1 MEKEVRAIE
10 RLCGPGAHVNIV
22 QVLNHGLLWDFP
34 YYYIDMELC
43 DMNLSDYIQ
52 SATPADP
59 SKSLP
64 RFIKRGG
71 TDSLLQ
77 IWTVMSQIASGVEY
91 IHREQQIHRD
101 IKPGNGAPERS
112 VSNPIVLYSSK
123 SSMWKLAD
131 FGLSIEGS
139 SQDLPTKYSSGTPG
153 YRAPELMDSNGNP
166 AMYNNKVDI
175 WAMGCILYELA
186 TGIRPFKSDWEVLN
200 HRFSGKNINVVLDDM
215 FDTHSVEIITKDIVD
230 MLQVDPADRP
240 SASFLSNEFNRKLRL
255 AQPGVL
261 LRAGVY
267 STKLIANE

>member
-1 MEKEVRAIE
+1 
-10 RLCGPGAHVNIV
+10 
-22 QVLNHGLLWDFP
+22 
-34 YYYIDMELC
+34 
-43 DMNLSDYIQ
+43 MNLHDYIQ
-52 SATPADP
+52 STTPADP

-64 RFIKRGG
+64 RFIKGGG